1 MENKQVKKE
10 ETVKIKFNVQ
20 YPIFVIRDD
29 EIKLKSQY
37 DAAQAIINIQCER
50 GDTDEET
57 QKLKISNS
65 SKWSLPQIMNYLD
78 KKYGTDK
85 LFYNEGDI
93 IELSKRLAEHY
104 LTLPVGGYY
113 KEYKQKLTDS
123 GKFAGVEIIEKP
135 FEDHIDPEVSGMGM
149 YFDPRTKGT
158 EGRIAREYQPSYVAQ
173 RV

>member
-78 KKYGTDK
+78 KT
-85 LFYNEGDI
+85 
-93 IELSKRLAEHY
+93 SK
-104 LTLPVGGYY
+104 
-113 KEYKQKLTDS
+113 
-123 GKFAGVEIIEKP
+123 
-135 FEDHIDPEVSGMGM
+135 
-149 YFDPRTKGT
+149 
-158 EGRIAREYQPSYVAQ
+158 
-173 RV
+173 